1 MLQSL
6 HVHNFA
12 LIEDAKIDFAS
23 GFNIFTGETGAGKSI
38 LIDAFGV
45 VLGNRASA
53 DYIRSGADSFWVQAV
68 FDISGL
74 EAVKALLAQQGID
87 EEDELFLRRRIL
99 ANGKSQATVNGV
111 QVPLAV
117 LKSFSELLVDIHG
130 QHENQ
135 ALLKPDAPL
144 TLVDLY
150 GRKEIA
156 PVLKTYQT
164 LYEAY
169 LATQARL
176 TQLENTGSERER
188 ILDRLEW
195 EIKEI
200 TDAALEAGE
209 LEVLQEEARRLQ
221 NSGKIMTAVS
231 SAHEYLDAERG
242 ILDGLAAAKD
252 QLGAVVRYDERL
264 SSVCESLES
273 SWITLDEC
281 RRELSDYLSSEEYDA
296 ERAAYVEVR
305 LDLWYRLQ
313 KKYGDSYEA
322 IEAYLQQAQQQADDL
337 TQLETN
343 IAKARQ
349 LLTQQKSELE
359 QQAQGLSQLRC
370 KYAAELAAKVTTH
383 IHDLAMQ
390 EGKFEIAV
398 AAKEMPGKTGKD
410 ELTFLFTAN
419 LGEPI
424 RPLLKV
430 ASGGELSRVA
440 LAIKTVLLNASGVPT
455 MVFDEIDTGVGGVTA
470 QKMAEKIAVIA
481 KVGQV
486 LCITHLPQIA
496 SFADRHILI
505 RKESAGG
512 RTSTGLTTLDEE
524 GRIQEL
530 MRMTV
535 GDNVSEVAYAN
546 AKELLAA
553 AAKNKQAR

>member
-12 LIEDAKIDFAS
+12 LIEDAKIDFAP

-74 EAVKALLAQQGID
+74 TAVKALLAEQGID

-117 LKSFSELLVDIHG
+117 LKSFSEALVDIHG

-135 ALLKPDAPL
+135 ALLKTDAPL
-144 TLVDLY
+144 LLVDLY
-150 GRKEIA
+150 RRDDIT
-156 PVLKTYQT
+156 PVRRAYQE
-164 LYEAY
+164 LYNAY
-169 LATQARL
+169 LATQAKL

-188 ILDRLEW
+188 ILDRLDW

-209 LEVLQEEARRLQ
+209 LETLQEEAKRLQ
-221 NSGKIMTAVS
+221 NSGKIMAAVS
-231 SAHEYLDAERG
+231 GAHDLLDADRG
-242 ILDGLAAAKD
+242 ILENLAAAKD
-252 QLGAVVRYDERL
+252 QLTAVLRYDERL
-264 SSVCESLES
+264 GGACESMES

-281 RRELSDYLSSEEYDA
+281 RRELSDYLSGEEYDGQ
-296 ERAAYVEVR
+296 RAATVENR

-322 IEAYLQQAQQQADDL
+322 ITAYLQQAQQQADEL
-337 TQLETN
+337 TQLEAN
-343 IAKARQ
+343 IAKTKQ
-349 LLTQQKSELE
+349 LLTQQKNELE
-359 QQAQGLSQLRC
+359 QQAQQLTKLRC
-370 KYAAELAAKVTTH
+370 KYAAELASKVTEH
-383 IHDLAMQ
+383 IHDLAMP
-390 EGKFEIAV
+390 EGKFEISV
-398 AAKEMPGKTGKD
+398 TAKEAFGKTGKD

-419 LGEPI
+419 LGETI

-481 KVGQV
+481 TVGQV

-505 RKESAGG
+505 HKESADG
-512 RTSTGLTTLDEE
+512 RTSTGLATLDAE
-524 GRIQEL
+524 GRIREL

-553 AAKNKQAR
+553 AVKYKQAR

>member
-12 LIEDAKIDFAS
+12 LIEDAKIDFAP

-74 EAVKALLAQQGID
+74 TAVKALLAEQGID

-117 LKSFSELLVDIHG
+117 LKSFSEALVDIHG

-135 ALLKPDAPL
+135 ALLKTDAPL
-144 TLVDLY
+144 LLVDLY
-150 GRKEIA
+150 GRDDIT
-156 PVLKTYQT
+156 PVRRAYQE
-164 LYEAY
+164 LYNAY
-169 LATQARL
+169 LATQAKL

-188 ILDRLEW
+188 ILDRLDW

-209 LEVLQEEARRLQ
+209 LETLQEEAKRLQ
-221 NSGKIMTAVS
+221 NSGKIMAAVS
-231 SAHEYLDAERG
+231 GAHDLLDADRG
-242 ILDGLAAAKD
+242 ILENLAAAKD
-252 QLGAVVRYDERL
+252 QLTAVLRYDERL
-264 SSVCESLES
+264 GGACESMES

-281 RRELSDYLSSEEYDA
+281 RRELSDYLSGEEYDGQ
-296 ERAAYVEVR
+296 RAATVENR

-322 IEAYLQQAQQQADDL
+322 ITAYLQQAQQQADEL
-337 TQLETN
+337 TQLEAN
-343 IAKARQ
+343 IAKTKQ
-349 LLTQQKSELE
+349 LLTQQKNELE
-359 QQAQGLSQLRC
+359 QQAQQLTKLRC
-370 KYAAELAAKVTTH
+370 KYAAELASKVTEH
-383 IHDLAMQ
+383 IHDLAMP

-398 AAKEMPGKTGKD
+398 TAKEAFGKTGKD

-481 KVGQV
+481 TVGQV

-496 SFADRHILI
+496 SFADRHIQI
-505 RKESAGG
+505 HKESADG
-512 RTSTGLTTLDEE
+512 RTSTGLTMLDAE
-524 GRIQEL
+524 GRIREL

-553 AAKNKQAR
+553 AVKYKQAR

>member
-1 MLQSL
+1 MSR
-6 HVHNFA
+6 
-12 LIEDAKIDFAS
+12 KIYAS
-23 GFNIFTGETGAGKSI
+23 GRSVSRINSETVSASVMRKVASL
-38 LIDAFGV
+38 LI
-45 VLGNRASA
+45 
-53 DYIRSGADSFWVQAV
+53 
-68 FDISGL
+68 
-74 EAVKALLAQQGID
+74 
-87 EEDELFLRRRIL
+87 
-99 ANGKSQATVNGV
+99 
-111 QVPLAV
+111 
-117 LKSFSELLVDIHG
+117 DIHG

-135 ALLKPDAPL
+135 ALLKSDAPL
-144 TLVDLY
+144 ALVDLY
-150 GRKEIA
+150 GREEIA
-156 PVLKTYQT
+156 PVRKTYRE
-164 LYEAY
+164 LYTAY
-169 LATQARL
+169 LTTQAKL
-176 TQLENTGSERER
+176 TQLEQTGSERER

-200 TDAALEAGE
+200 TEAALEAGE
-209 LEVLQEEARRLQ
+209 LEALQEEVKRLQ
-221 NSGKIMTAVS
+221 NSGKIMTAVN
-231 SAHEYLDAERG
+231 SAHEYLDSERG
-242 ILDGLAAAKD
+242 ILDNLAAAKD
-252 QLGAVVRYDERL
+252 QLAAVVRYDERL
-264 SSVCESLES
+264 HNACESLEG
-273 SWITLDEC
+273 SWIALDEC
-281 RRELSDYLSSEEYDA
+281 RRELSDYLSREEYDA
-296 ERAAYVEVR
+296 ARAAYVEER

-322 IEAYLQQAQQQADDL
+322 ITAYLGQAQQQADEL
-337 TQLETN
+337 AQLESN
-343 IAKARQ
+343 IAKTKQ
-349 LLTQQKSELE
+349 LLAQQKGELE
-359 QQAQGLSQLRC
+359 QQAQSLSQLRA
-370 KYAAELAAKVTTH
+370 KYAGRLASKVTVH
-383 IHDLAMQ
+383 IHDLAMP
-390 EGKFEIAV
+390 EGRFEIEV
-398 AAKEMPGKTGKD
+398 TAKDTLTKTGKD

-496 SFADRHILI
+496 SFADRHLLI
-505 RKESAGG
+505 RKESTGG
-512 RTSTGLTTLDEE
+512 RTSTGLTVLDEE

>member
-68 FDISGL
+68 FGISGI

-156 PVLKTYQT
+156 PVLKTYQK

-169 LATQARL
+169 LVTQARL

-264 SSVCESLES
+264 SSVCENLES

-296 ERAAYVEVR
+296 ERAAYVEER

-322 IEAYLQQAQQQADDL
+322 IDAYLQQAQQQADDL
-337 TQLETN
+337 TQLESN

-359 QQAQGLSQLRC
+359 QQAQRLSQLRC
-370 KYAAELAAKVTTH
+370 KYAAELVAKVTTH
-383 IHDLAMQ
+383 IHDLAMP

-512 RTSTGLTTLDEE
+512 RTSTGLTTLDKE

-535 GDNVSEVAYAN
+535 CDNVSEDYYAKD
-546 AKELLAA
+546 KERLASA
-553 AAKNKQAR
+553 GKNKQSR

>member
-68 FDISGL
+68 FDISGI

-296 ERAAYVEVR
+296 ERAAYVEGR

-337 TQLETN
+337 TQLEMN

-370 KYAAELAAKVTTH
+370 KYAAELAAKVTVH
-383 IHDLAMQ
+383 IHDLAMP

-398 AAKEMPGKTGKD
+398 TAKETPGKTGKD

-512 RTSTGLTTLDEE
+512 RTATGLTMLDEE

>member
-6 HVHNFA
+6 HVHNFV

-231 SAHEYLDAERG
+231 GAHEYLDAERG

-252 QLGAVVRYDERL
+252 QLVAVVRYDERL

-370 KYAAELAAKVTTH
+370 KYAAELADKVTTH
-383 IHDLAMQ
+383 IHDLAMP

-398 AAKEMPGKTGKD
+398 AAKETPGKTGKD

>member
-68 FDISGL
+68 FDISGI

-156 PVLKTYQT
+156 PVLKTYQK

-169 LATQARL
+169 LVTQARL

-242 ILDGLAAAKD
+242 TLDGLAAAKD

-264 SSVCESLES
+264 SSVCENLES

-281 RRELSDYLSSEEYDA
+281 RRELSDYLSSEEYNA
-296 ERAAYVEVR
+296 ERATYVEGR

-322 IEAYLQQAQQQADDL
+322 IDAYLQQAQQQADDL
-337 TQLETN
+337 TQLESN

-359 QQAQGLSQLRC
+359 QQAQRLSQLRY

-383 IHDLAMQ
+383 IHDLAMP

>member
-12 LIEDAKIDFAS
+12 LIEDAKIDFAP

-68 FDISGL
+68 FDISEL
-74 EAVKALLAQQGID
+74 TAVKALLAEQGID

-117 LKSFSELLVDIHG
+117 LKSFSEALVDIHG

-135 ALLKPDAPL
+135 ALLKADAPL
-144 TLVDLY
+144 SLVDLY
-150 GRKEIA
+150 GRDDITL
-156 PVLKTYQT
+156 VLRAYQERYST
-164 LYEAY
+164 Y
-169 LATQARL
+169 LATQAKL

-188 ILDRLEW
+188 ILDRLDW

-209 LEVLQEEARRLQ
+209 LETLQEEAKRLQ

-231 SAHEYLDAERG
+231 GAHDLLDSDRG
-242 ILDGLAAAKD
+242 ILENLAAAKD
-252 QLGAVVRYDERL
+252 QLTAVLRYDERL
-264 SSVCESLES
+264 GSVCESLES
-273 SWITLDEC
+273 SWIVLDEC
-281 RRELSDYLSSEEYDA
+281 RRELSDYLSGEEYD
-296 ERAAYVEVR
+296 EQRAATVENR

-313 KKYGDSYEA
+313 KKYGASYEE
-322 IEAYLQQAQQQADDL
+322 ITEYLQQAQQQADEL
-337 TQLETN
+337 TQLEVN
-343 IAKARQ
+343 IAKTKQ
-349 LLTQQKSELE
+349 LLVQQKNELE
-359 QQAQGLSQLRC
+359 QQAQQLTRLRC
-370 KYAAELAAKVTTH
+370 KYATELAAKVTEH
-383 IHDLAMQ
+383 IHDLAMP

-398 AAKEMPGKTGKD
+398 TAKETFGKTGKD

-470 QKMAEKIAVIA
+470 QKMAEKIAVIST
-481 KVGQV
+481 VGQV

-496 SFADRHILI
+496 SFADRHIQI
-505 RKESAGG
+505 YKESTDG
-512 RTSTGLTTLDEE
+512 RTSTGLTPLDAE

-535 GDNVSEVAYAN
+535 GDNISEVAYAN

-553 AAKNKQAR
+553 ADKNKQAR

>member
-68 FDISGL
+68 FDISGI

-156 PVLKTYQT
+156 LVLKTYQT

-242 ILDGLAAAKD
+242 ILDVLAAAKD

-264 SSVCESLES
+264 SSVCENLES

-296 ERAAYVEVR
+296 ERAAYVEGR

-322 IEAYLQQAQQQADDL
+322 IDAYLQQAQQQADDL

-359 QQAQGLSQLRC
+359 QQAQSLSQLRC

-383 IHDLAMQ
+383 IHDLAMP

-546 AKELLAA
+546 AKELLAV

>member
-68 FDISGL
+68 FDISGI

-242 ILDGLAAAKD
+242 ILDSLAAAKD

-264 SSVCESLES
+264 SSVCENLES

-296 ERAAYVEVR
+296 ERAAYVEGR

-313 KKYGDSYEA
+313 KKYGDSYED
-322 IEAYLQQAQQQADDL
+322 IDAYLQQAQQQADDL
-337 TQLETN
+337 TQLESN

-383 IHDLAMQ
+383 IHDLAMP

-512 RTSTGLTTLDEE
+512 RTATGLTTLDEE

>member
-68 FDISGL
+68 FDISGI
-74 EAVKALLAQQGID
+74 EALLAQQGID

-231 SAHEYLDAERG
+231 GAHEYLDSERG

-264 SSVCESLES
+264 SSICESLES

-296 ERAAYVEVR
+296 ERAAYVEGR

-322 IEAYLQQAQQQADDL
+322 IDAYLQQAQQQADDL

-359 QQAQGLSQLRC
+359 QQAQSLSQLRC

-383 IHDLAMQ
+383 IHDLAMP

-398 AAKEMPGKTGKD
+398 TAKETPGKTGKD

-512 RTSTGLTTLDEE
+512 RTATGLTTLDEE

>member
-6 HVHNFA
+6 NVHNFA

-68 FDISGL
+68 FDISGI

-156 PVLKTYQT
+156 PVLKTYQM

-169 LATQARL
+169 LETQARL

-231 SAHEYLDAERG
+231 GAHEYLDAERG
-242 ILDGLAAAKD
+242 ILDVLAAAKD

-264 SSVCESLES
+264 SSVCENLES

-296 ERAAYVEVR
+296 ERAAYVEGR

-322 IEAYLQQAQQQADDL
+322 IDAYLQQAQQQADDL

-359 QQAQGLSQLRC
+359 QQAQSLSQLRC

-383 IHDLAMQ
+383 IHDLAMP

-398 AAKEMPGKTGKD
+398 AAKETPGKTGKD

-512 RTSTGLTTLDEE
+512 RTSTGLMTLDEE

>member
-45 VLGNRASA
+45 VLGNRASV

-68 FDISGL
+68 FDISGI

-296 ERAAYVEVR
+296 ERAAYVEGR

-430 ASGGELSRVA
+430 ACGELSRVA

>member
-1 MLQSL
+1 M
-6 HVHNFA
+6 
-12 LIEDAKIDFAS
+12 
-23 GFNIFTGETGAGKSI
+23 
-38 LIDAFGV
+38 
-45 VLGNRASA
+45 
-53 DYIRSGADSFWVQAV
+53 
-68 FDISGL
+68 
-74 EAVKALLAQQGID
+74 
-87 EEDELFLRRRIL
+87 
-99 ANGKSQATVNGV
+99 
-111 QVPLAV
+111 
-117 LKSFSELLVDIHG
+117 
-130 QHENQ
+130 
-135 ALLKPDAPL
+135 
-144 TLVDLY
+144 
-150 GRKEIA
+150 
-156 PVLKTYQT
+156 LKTYQT

-231 SAHEYLDAERG
+231 NAHEYLDAERG

-296 ERAAYVEVR
+296 ERAAYVEGR

-322 IEAYLQQAQQQADDL
+322 IEVYLQQAQQQADDL

-359 QQAQGLSQLRC
+359 QQAQSLSQLRC
-370 KYAAELAAKVTTH
+370 KYAAELAAKVTAH
-383 IHDLAMQ
+383 IHDLAMP

-398 AAKEMPGKTGKD
+398 AAKETPGKTGKD

>member
-1 MLQSL
+1 M
-6 HVHNFA
+6 
-12 LIEDAKIDFAS
+12 
-23 GFNIFTGETGAGKSI
+23 
-38 LIDAFGV
+38 
-45 VLGNRASA
+45 
-53 DYIRSGADSFWVQAV
+53 
-68 FDISGL
+68 
-74 EAVKALLAQQGID
+74 
-87 EEDELFLRRRIL
+87 
-99 ANGKSQATVNGV
+99 
-111 QVPLAV
+111 
-117 LKSFSELLVDIHG
+117 
-130 QHENQ
+130 
-135 ALLKPDAPL
+135 
-144 TLVDLY
+144 
-150 GRKEIA
+150 
-156 PVLKTYQT
+156 LKTYQT

-169 LATQARL
+169 LATHARL

-242 ILDGLAAAKD
+242 ILDSLAAAKD

-296 ERAAYVEVR
+296 ERAAYVEGR

-322 IEAYLQQAQQQADDL
+322 IDAYLQQAQQQADDL
-337 TQLETN
+337 TQLESN

-383 IHDLAMQ
+383 IHDLAMP

>member
-12 LIEDAKIDFAS
+12 LIEDAKIDFAP

-45 VLGNRASA
+45 VLGNRASV

-68 FDISGL
+68 FDISRL
-74 EAVKALLAQQGID
+74 TTVKALLAEQGID

-117 LKSFSELLVDIHG
+117 LKSFSEALVDIHG

-135 ALLKPDAPL
+135 ALLKADAPL
-144 TLVDLY
+144 SLVDLY
-150 GRKEIA
+150 GRDDIA
-156 PVLKTYQT
+156 PVRRAYQE
-164 LYEAY
+164 LYNAY
-169 LATQARL
+169 LATQAKL

-188 ILDRLEW
+188 ILDRLDW

-209 LEVLQEEARRLQ
+209 LETLQEEAKRLQ
-221 NSGKIMTAVS
+221 NSGKIMAAVS
-231 SAHEYLDAERG
+231 GAHDLLDTDRG
-242 ILDGLAAAKD
+242 ILENLAAAKD
-252 QLGAVVRYDERL
+252 QLTAVLRYDERL
-264 SSVCESLES
+264 GGACESLES

-281 RRELSDYLSSEEYDA
+281 RRELSDYLSGEEYDGQ
-296 ERAAYVEVR
+296 RAATVESR

-322 IEAYLQQAQQQADDL
+322 ITAYLQQAQQQADEL
-337 TQLETN
+337 TQLEAN
-343 IAKARQ
+343 IAKTKQ
-349 LLTQQKSELE
+349 LLAQQKNELE
-359 QQAQGLSQLRC
+359 QQAQQLTKLRC
-370 KYAAELAAKVTTH
+370 KYAAELASKVTEH
-383 IHDLAMQ
+383 IHDLAMP
-390 EGKFEIAV
+390 EGKFEISV
-398 AAKEMPGKTGKD
+398 TAKEAFGKTGKD

-419 LGEPI
+419 LGETI

-481 KVGQV
+481 TVGQV

-505 RKESAGG
+505 HKESADG
-512 RTSTGLTTLDEE
+512 RTSTGLATLDAE
-524 GRIQEL
+524 GRIREL

-553 AAKNKQAR
+553 AVKYKQAR

>member
-12 LIEDAKIDFAS
+12 LIEDAKIDFS
-23 GFNIFTGETGAGKSI
+23 PGFNIFTGETGAGKSI

-68 FDISGL
+68 FDIGGL
-74 EAVKALLAQQGID
+74 TSVKNLLAEQGID

-144 TLVDLY
+144 GLVDLY
-150 GRKEIA
+150 GREAIA
-156 PVLKTYQT
+156 SVRKDYQK
-164 LYEAY
+164 LYAAY
-169 LATQARL
+169 LATQAKL
-176 TQLENTGSERER
+176 TQLENTGGERER

-200 TDAALEAGE
+200 TDASLEAGE
-209 LEVLQEEARRLQ
+209 LEALQEEAKRLQ
-221 NSGKIMTAVS
+221 NSGKIMNAVS
-231 SAHEYLDAERG
+231 GAHEYLDADLG
-242 ILDGLAAAKD
+242 ILENLAAAKN
-252 QLGAVVRYDERL
+252 QLAAVVRYDERL
-264 SSVCESLES
+264 NGICESLES
-273 SWITLDEC
+273 SWIALDEC
-281 RRELSDYLSSEEYDA
+281 RRELGGYLNSEEYDSA
-296 ERAAYVEVR
+296 RAAYVEER

-313 KKYGDSYEA
+313 KKYGENYEA
-322 IEAYLQQAQQQADDL
+322 ITGYLQQARQQADEL
-337 TQLETN
+337 AQLEFT
-343 IAKARQ
+343 IAKTKQ
-349 LLTQQKSELE
+349 LLAQQKVELE
-359 QQAQGLSQLRC
+359 EKSLQLSRLRSQ
-370 KYAAELAAKVTTH
+370 YAAELAEKVTEH
-383 IHDLAMQ
+383 IHDLAMP
-390 EGKFEIAV
+390 EGRFEIAITE
-398 AAKEMPGKTGKD
+398 KEAFGKTGKD

-481 KVGQV
+481 TVGQV

-496 SFADRHILI
+496 SFADRHIMI
-505 RKESAGG
+505 VKESADG
-512 RTSTGLTTLDEE
+512 RTATKLTKLDEE

-535 GDNVSEVAYAN
+535 GDNISEVAYAN

>member
-12 LIEDAKIDFAS
+12 LIEDAKIDFAP

-68 FDISGL
+68 FDISGI
-74 EAVKALLAQQGID
+74 EAVKSLLAEQGID

-135 ALLKPDAPL
+135 ALLKSDAPL
-144 TLVDLY
+144 ALVDLY
-150 GRKEIA
+150 GREEIA
-156 PVLKTYQT
+156 PVRKTYRE
-164 LYEAY
+164 LYTAY
-169 LATQARL
+169 LTTQAKL
-176 TQLENTGSERER
+176 TQLEQTGSERER

-200 TDAALEAGE
+200 TEAALEAGE
-209 LEVLQEEARRLQ
+209 LEALQEEVKRLQ
-221 NSGKIMTAVS
+221 NSGKIMTAVN
-231 SAHEYLDAERG
+231 SAHEYLDSERG
-242 ILDGLAAAKD
+242 ILDNLASAKD
-252 QLGAVVRYDERL
+252 QLAAVVRYDERL
-264 SSVCESLES
+264 HNACESLES
-273 SWITLDEC
+273 SWIALDEC

-296 ERAAYVEVR
+296 ARAAYVEER

-322 IEAYLQQAQQQADDL
+322 ITAYLEQAQQQADEL
-337 TQLETN
+337 AQLESN
-343 IAKARQ
+343 IAKTKQ
-349 LLTQQKSELE
+349 LLAQQKGELE
-359 QQAQGLSQLRC
+359 QQAQSLSQLRG
-370 KYAAELAAKVTTH
+370 KYAGQLASKVTAH
-383 IHDLAMQ
+383 IHDLAMP
-390 EGKFEIAV
+390 EGRFEIEV
-398 AAKEMPGKTGKD
+398 TAKDTLTKTGKD

-496 SFADRHILI
+496 SFADRHLLI
-505 RKESAGG
+505 RKESTGG
-512 RTSTGLTTLDEE
+512 RTSTGLTVLDEE

>member
-1 MLQSL
+1 MLLNL
-6 HVHNFA
+6 HVKNLA
-12 LIEDAKIDFAS
+12 LIEESEVTFGS
-23 GFNIFTGETGAGKSI
+23 GLNILSGETGAGKSI
-38 LIDAFGV
+38 IIGSVNLALGGKVSRSMLRENAEFALVELIFSIENEAQAE
-45 VLGNRASA
+45 VLRALDIFPENGEIIMSRKIYASGRSVSRINSETVSA
-53 DYIRSGADSFWVQAV
+53 SVMRKVAS
-68 FDISGL
+68 
-74 EAVKALLAQQGID
+74 LLI
-87 EEDELFLRRRIL
+87 
-99 ANGKSQATVNGV
+99 
-111 QVPLAV
+111 
-117 LKSFSELLVDIHG
+117 DIHG

-135 ALLKPDAPL
+135 ALLKSDAPL
-144 TLVDLY
+144 ALVDLY
-150 GRKEIA
+150 GREEIA
-156 PVLKTYQT
+156 PVRKTYRE
-164 LYEAY
+164 LYTAY
-169 LATQARL
+169 LTTQAKL
-176 TQLENTGSERER
+176 TQLEQTGSERER

-200 TDAALEAGE
+200 TEAALEAGE
-209 LEVLQEEARRLQ
+209 LEALQEEVKRLQ
-221 NSGKIMTAVS
+221 NSGKIMTAVN
-231 SAHEYLDAERG
+231 SAHEYLDSERG
-242 ILDGLAAAKD
+242 ILDNLAAAKD
-252 QLGAVVRYDERL
+252 QLAAVVRYDERL
-264 SSVCESLES
+264 HNACESLEG
-273 SWITLDEC
+273 SWIALDEC
-281 RRELSDYLSSEEYDA
+281 RRELSDYLSREEYDA
-296 ERAAYVEVR
+296 ARAAYVEER

-322 IEAYLQQAQQQADDL
+322 ITAYLEQAQQQADEL
-337 TQLETN
+337 AQLESN
-343 IAKARQ
+343 IAKTKQ
-349 LLTQQKSELE
+349 LMAQQKGELE
-359 QQAQGLSQLRC
+359 QQAQSLSQLRA
-370 KYAAELAAKVTTH
+370 KYAGRLASKVTAH
-383 IHDLAMQ
+383 IHDLAMP
-390 EGKFEIAV
+390 EGRFEIEV
-398 AAKEMPGKTGKD
+398 TAKDTLTKTGKD

-496 SFADRHILI
+496 SFADRHLLI
-505 RKESAGG
+505 RKESTGG
-512 RTSTGLTTLDEE
+512 RTSTGLTVLDEE

>member
-68 FDISGL
+68 FDISGI

-264 SSVCESLES
+264 SSVCENLES

-296 ERAAYVEVR
+296 ERAAYVEGR

-322 IEAYLQQAQQQADDL
+322 IDAYLQQAQQQADDL

-359 QQAQGLSQLRC
+359 QQAQSLSQLRC

-383 IHDLAMQ
+383 IHDLAMP
-390 EGKFEIAV
+390 EGKFEIDV
-398 AAKEMPGKTGKD
+398 AAKETPGKTGKD

>member
-38 LIDAFGV
+38 LIDAFGI

-68 FDISGL
+68 FDISGI

-264 SSVCESLES
+264 SSVCENLES

-296 ERAAYVEVR
+296 ERAAYVEGR

-313 KKYGDSYEA
+313 KKYEA
-322 IEAYLQQAQQQADDL
+322 IDAYLQQAQQQADDL

-359 QQAQGLSQLRC
+359 QQAQSLSQLRC
-370 KYAAELAAKVTTH
+370 KYAAELADKVTTH
-383 IHDLAMQ
+383 IHDLAMP

-398 AAKEMPGKTGKD
+398 AAKETPGKTGKD